1 MKRPDSICG
10 ALMAAALLAAAG
22 CDGKPKLVAVTGVVK
37 LDGKPVNGVRVYFW
51 PKDSTAKTS
60 VNQLAIGFS
69 DKEGRFSLRGT
80 NGDGIAAGDY
90 KVTFARPMTRAG
102 KATDKQNQ
110 KPEEVGAQESLPPSL
125 TDPQLTTY
133 TATVSE
139 ASNRFDF
146 DLPSK

>member
-60 VNQLAIGFS
+60 VNQLAIGLPCRKS
-69 DKEGRFSLRGT
+69 RW
-80 NGDGIAAGDY
+80 
-90 KVTFARPMTRAG
+90 RA
-102 KATDKQNQ
+102 D
-110 KPEEVGAQESLPPSL
+110 
-125 TDPQLTTY
+125 
-133 TATVSE
+133 
-139 ASNRFDF
+139 
-146 DLPSK
+146 